1 MAGMA
6 SAFRVGLPILV
17 SALAASTILFVRHAE
32 TLHTS
37 AIGGAIRGAIGAAL
51 LAALITVWVRRRDR
65 WKRKFRQ
72 FMSDGQSY
80 TKQQRSTPA

>member
-37 AIGGAIRGAIGAAL
+37 AIGGAIRGAIGAGL
-51 LAALITVWVRRRDR
+51 LACLITVWVRKRDR
-65 WKRKFRQ
+65 WKRAFRK

-80 TKQQRSTPA
+80 KQRSTA